1 MHQVPSFPLAH
12 LTVYAALS
20 LTGHCNRLLMVDLG
34 GDYGGGGD
42 QTTFGSPE
50 LPQGRTMQGAPY
62 DTTNFKKT
70 DKPF

>member
-1 MHQVPSFPLAH
+1 
-12 LTVYAALS
+12 
-20 LTGHCNRLLMVDLG
+20 MVDLG

-62 DTTNFKKT
+62 DTTQFKKKQT
-70 DKPF
+70 SHFKFIYFYILIFFTL